1 MLAKEKKG
9 ITLIALV
16 ITIIILL
23 ILAGITLSALM
34 GENGLIENT
43 KTSIDRYKR
52 SRAEE
57 KVTLAVNASFGVGGD
72 LEYQGEDSTL
82 VNNLKNVNGIDKSTV
97 PNPITQFPF
106 TVVVDGYDIDVNW
119 TTKTGDTENIPSIPD
134 DPDDIPDENDDED
147 LPPSKPLE
155 DFKDYIPIYT
165 EEQYTKIATE
175 EKGYVITDLTG
186 KTIGSYDM
194 NKDAKYVLMN
204 DITFKKEHTS
214 IDEFKGTL
222 EGNGYRIYNL
232 TIKDSYGMFNILS
245 GATLNNISLHNMNV
259 SSQTNLGLIAASSEN
274 TSLNNCYLVD
284 STGATVL
291 TKDANG
297 KSLPHGIAGFVGD
310 AKEGTNIKKGKVIRS
325 TLTSDTIGYY
335 ISAVVGQTSGTTT
348 VEGISVLGTTGNP
361 ESYKTGI
368 VENANATTIVKD
380 CHVQNIGFL
389 DCYSRTGGIIS
400 VARDADLIVDSCTVK
415 NINAQT
421 KWFAG
426 IISDAYDETKTKTIE
441 IKNCKISDFIAE
453 GYDIGGFISLSKG
466 YDSIKV
472 SNSTAKSCELVSSN
486 GSTSMALI
494 RHLENT
500 KQLTV
505 ENVLCQNIKSN
516 WGVIG
521 FFSGTGIN
529 ISRCFLKDSDLNYT
543 SKYNSYPYVNSGI
556 VAEIQWAEEIN
567 ISACG
572 VSNSSIKSSAEVGG
586 ILGRTDNGISERTI
600 NIKNCYSI
608 NNTLTVGNKY
618 DGDIGG
624 IACYVSGEN
633 ATVSNSKVEGCI
645 IQGVKKIAG
654 VLSYS
659 GSNNLI
665 ISGCEITNNILDK
678 NQKNAAGVI
687 SDGRNVII
695 TGCSLK
701 NNTINST
708 NYASGVVAI
717 INEGKIEN
725 CKLEGGNIVGTNRA
739 TGIVGYN
746 DVPYGRI
753 GIEVEN
759 CIVSD
764 VEKIEASN
772 DSAMGIGFVDGKVKN
787 CSVKNVKEIKTNEGF
802 AAGIGTAIKEMSGC
816 SVEDTHIIGT
826 ANMGG
831 LVSFI
836 SGAKELNYNNN
847 FVKNCVIEQNPA
859 KSGYGGNH
867 VGGIIGCISYYSSD
881 EQKLFN
887 SNNVYSTDIIINTD
901 LKKTWNAGGIIG
913 FLDFNDMNIEN
924 CTADNVNIIL
934 KKDSNTTE
942 MLGTEFKESNRT
954 SFMIG
959 GIVGFGGSN
968 IKSCSFV
975 NSSITSELDS
985 FFGMGGIVGVGSNK
999 EISNCVV
1006 DNSII
1011 KGDSGIGG
1019 ISGLASQKVTNCEFK
1034 NSTIEATGDYIGGIQ
1049 GIAGAKTETANWA
1062 TEMNGCKVTSSTIKA
1077 PISTDKDDEHYI
1089 LQGKNSYYISESTV
1103 EDADKKYDTFTNC
1116 TVTDVT
1122 RIEK

>member
-204 DITFKKEHTS
+204 DITFKTEHIS

-259 SSQTNLGLIAASSEN
+259 SSQTNLGLIAGSSEN

-297 KSLPHGIAGFVGD
+297 KNLPHGIAGFVGD

-325 TLTSDTIGYY
+325 TLTSDTTGYY

-453 GYDIGGFISLSKG
+453 GYDIGEFISLCQNYNSLK
-466 YDSIKV
+466 I
-472 SNSTAKSCELVSSN
+472 SNSTIKDSEGYSQNSALMKDLSSIN
-486 GSTSMALI
+486 EI
-494 RHLENT
+494 I
-500 KQLTV
+500 V
-505 ENVLCQNIKSN
+505 ENVIAKNITMSDGIISLVRGKCENIDISN
-516 WGVIG
+516 CFIKNSDLSNNSSSNVAGIIGEIQGATKINIDRCGVSETKIG
-521 FFSGTGIN
+521 NSKNYGEVAAIVGMSSGELSISNCYATNNELMAYSGTVAGIIGYQTGKLDIRNCKTEGCKISSTDTGGIIALFSG
-529 ISRCFLKDSDLNYT
+529 K
-543 SKYNSYPYVNSGI
+543 
-556 VAEIQWAEEIN
+556 EIN
-567 ISACG
+567 IENCKSLNNNIASTRNDPG
-572 VSNSSIKSSAEVGG
+572 GIAGEIWGNNSIKISKCTSQDNIITLTNGYSSSAGG
-586 ILGRTDNGISERTI
+586 ILGLSHNDIEISECIVSGGSIEDFSNESSCWANGILGYGTSGGTI
-600 NIKNCYSI
+600 TKCN
-608 NNTLTVGNKY
+608 
-618 DGDIGG
+618 
-624 IACYVSGEN
+624 
-633 ATVSNSKVEGCI
+633 VSNIEKLKS
-645 IQGVKKIAG
+645 
-654 VLSYS
+654 S
-659 GSNNLI
+659 G
-665 ISGCEITNNILDK
+665 GG
-678 NQKNAAGVI
+678 A
-687 SDGRNVII
+687 
-695 TGCSLK
+695 TGIG
-701 NNTINST
+701 TIYGT
-708 NYASGVVAI
+708 
-717 INEGKIEN
+717 IEN
-725 CKLEGGNIVGTNRA
+725 CTVKNITEISGST
-739 TGIVGYN
+739 
-746 DVPYGRI
+746 
-753 GIEVEN
+753 
-759 CIVSD
+759 IVS
-764 VEKIEASN
+764 
-772 DSAMGIGFVDGKVKN
+772 GIGAFCESISDCV
-787 CSVKNVKEIKTNEGF
+787 
-802 AAGIGTAIKEMSGC
+802 
-816 SVEDTHIIGT
+816 VEDS
-826 ANMGG
+826 N
-831 LVSFI
+831 I
-836 SGAKELNYNNN
+836 SGKE
-847 FVKNCVIEQNPA
+847 Q
-859 KSGYGGNH
+859 
-867 VGGIIGCISYYSSD
+867 VGGIIGYTPSNKNLSNNTVRRCKIEKTDSSMGNIGGIAGTLSGSEGSD
-881 EQKLFN
+881 ESWFN
-887 SNNVYSTDIIINTD
+887 NNNVYDTDIIMNSTNIKYA
-901 LKKTWNAGGIIG
+901 LIGGLVG
-913 FLDFNDMNIEN
+913 YHGQYDRTVKNS
-924 CTADNVNIIL
+924 TANNVNLIV
-934 KKDSNTTE
+934 KKPESVT
-942 MLGTEFKESNRT
+942 GTLATPSFNEENT
-954 SFMIG
+954 SFVVG
-959 GIVGFGGSN
+959 GIVGLAKGN
-968 IKSCSFV
+968 VDSCLFV
-975 NSSITSELDS
+975 GSSITSELDS
-985 FFGMGGIVGVGSNK
+985 FFGMGGIVGVGADK
-999 EISNCVV
+999 EISNCTV
-1006 DNSII
+1006 DNSTIT
-1011 KGDSGIGG
+1011 GDSGIGG
-1019 ISGLASQKVTNCEFK
+1019 ICSVAAQKITNCEFK

-1062 TEMNGCKVTSSTIKA
+1062 TEMNGCKVTNSTIKA

-1089 LQGKNSYYISESTV
+1089 LQGKNSYYTSESTV
-1103 EDADKKYDTFTNC
+1103 EDADKKYDAFTNC